1 MWQSKQILLP
11 TYLALIF
18 AKGSG
23 IDGCCV
29 EAQTAAKNATVKTVS
44 NLSHFVAILPFPLSV
59 NPVIK

>member
-29 EAQTAAKNATVKTVS
+29 EAQTDTKNATIRTVS
-44 NLSHFVAILPFPLSV
+44 DLSHFVAILPFPLSAI
-59 NPVIK
+59 PSI

>member
-29 EAQTAAKNATVKTVS
+29 EAQTAAKSAIVKMVS
-44 NLSHFVAILPFPLSV
+44 NLSHFIAILSPFR
-59 NPVIK
+59 